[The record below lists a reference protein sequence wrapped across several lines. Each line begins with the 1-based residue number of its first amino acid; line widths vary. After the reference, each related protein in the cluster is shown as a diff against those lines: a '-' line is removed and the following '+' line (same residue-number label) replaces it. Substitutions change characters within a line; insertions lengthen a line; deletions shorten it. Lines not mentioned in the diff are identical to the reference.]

1 MQGDLKPLV
10 VSALVFPGLGQYMV
24 GRKALAL
31 LFAVPTLVA
40 AGYFFHSA
48 MVPAMVIADD
58 INRGLMPFDIGLIVQ
73 RLRAEQL
80 VSPGV
85 HLATWVIVGAWAGSV
100 AELWLRREKRA

>member
-58 INRGLMPFDIGLIVQ
+58 INRGLMPFDIGLIVK

-80 VSPGV
+80 VSTGV
-85 HLATWVIVGAWAGSV
+85 HVATWVIVGAWAGSV